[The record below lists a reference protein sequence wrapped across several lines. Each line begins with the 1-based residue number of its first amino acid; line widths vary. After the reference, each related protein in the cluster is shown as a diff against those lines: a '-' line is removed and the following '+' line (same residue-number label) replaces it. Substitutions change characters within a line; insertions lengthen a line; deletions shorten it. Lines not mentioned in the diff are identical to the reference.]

1 VFVGLSAGLSEIDS
15 LALRPLQGQPIRVML
30 AEPDAVS
37 RRLIHS
43 VLQDEPDVALDP
55 VDQTALI
62 ASMHERSP
70 DVVILDMHTPV
81 VQRVES
87 WEAVGVPPP
96 PVTIVTAYDAGSVSL
111 FASRATGVLV
121 KPIGIED
128 LHSTLNV
135 ARSRIARIRTRA
147 HGRPVAVEP
156 QAVLPTVQLIS
167 RLAVES
173 GDKIVLVRT
182 SDIEWI
188 LSCGNQVRLH
198 VGNTSYLLRQSMKRL
213 HAMLDPTRF
222 LRVHRNAII
231 NLDYVEEFNLPAI
244 GNMFVKL
251 RNGFCLPLRKSTRPM
266 LRKLLM
272 TPLQLTPHSLV

>member
-1 VFVGLSAGLSEIDS
+1 MGLSAGLSEIDS
-15 LALRPLQGQPIRVML
+15 LALRPLQGAPIRVML
-30 AEPDAVS
+30 AESDAVS

-43 VLQDEPDVALDP
+43 VLEDEPDVALDP
-55 VDQTALI
+55 VDQTALL
-62 ASMHERSP
+62 ASMHERAP
-70 DVVILDMHTPV
+70 DIVILDIHTPV
-81 VQRVES
+81 VQRAES
-87 WEAVGVPPP
+87 WEAVGVAPP

-135 ARSRIARIRTRA
+135 ARSHIARIRTGARE
-147 HGRPVAVEP
+147 RPVAVEP
-156 QAVLPTVQLIS
+156 QVVLPTAQPIS

-213 HAMLDPTRF
+213 HATLDPSRF
-222 LRVHRNAII
+222 LRVHRNAIV

-251 RNGFCLPLRKSTRPM
+251 RNGFCLPLRKSSRPL

-272 TPLQLTPHSLV
+272 APLQLTRQSFV